1 MPPQF
6 KIPAAAVAS
15 EINFNLKETFHRF
28 ATMKGPKLDPPG
40 GTTFDFKGVHF
51 PTPFLNTFPLHEG
64 PKLGPQQV
72 ESGASLEVRF

>member
-1 MPPQF
+1 
-6 KIPAAAVAS
+6 
-15 EINFNLKETFHRF
+15 
-28 ATMKGPKLDPPG
+28 MKGPKLDWTLQG

-51 PTPFLNTFPLHEG
+51 PTPFLNTFPLHGG

>member
-1 MPPQF
+1 
-6 KIPAAAVAS
+6 
-15 EINFNLKETFHRF
+15 
-28 ATMKGPKLDPPG
+28 MKGPKLDPPG

-51 PTPFLNTFPLHEG
+51 PTPFLNTFPLHGG